1 MHFRRQERSKSSVR
15 EVAKTILK
23 FGVKMK
29 KLILVLIAS
38 VFTLTA
44 CGATGAVTTMNVS
57 DFAKKISDTSIV
69 LLDVRT
75 PAEFVAGHIAGAANI
90 DFESGTFESDIQKLD
105 KSKSYAVYCRS
116 GNRSGQATALM
127 AKDGFKT
134 IFNLDGGLINW
145 QIAGNAVVTN

>member
-1 MHFRRQERSKSSVR
+1 
-15 EVAKTILK
+15 
-23 FGVKMK
+23 
-29 KLILVLIAS
+29 
-38 VFTLTA
+38 
-44 CGATGAVTTMNVS
+44 MNVP
-57 DFAKKISDTSIV
+57 DFAKKISDKSIV

-75 PAEFVAGHIAGAANI
+75 PAEFAAGHIAGASNV
-90 DFESGTFESDIQKLD
+90 DFESGTFESDIQQLD

-145 QIAGNAVVTN
+145 QSAGNPVVTN

>member
-1 MHFRRQERSKSSVR
+1 M
-15 EVAKTILK
+15 
-23 FGVKMK
+23 KMK
-29 KLILVLIAS
+29 KLIAVLIAS
-38 VFTLTA
+38 IFTLTA

-75 PAEFVAGHIAGAANI
+75 PAEFAAGHIAGATNI

>member
-1 MHFRRQERSKSSVR
+1 
-15 EVAKTILK
+15 
-23 FGVKMK
+23 MK

>member
-1 MHFRRQERSKSSVR
+1 
-15 EVAKTILK
+15 
-23 FGVKMK
+23 MK
-29 KLILVLIAS
+29 KFKLIAVLITSAL
-38 VFTLTA
+38 VLTA

-57 DFAKKISDTSIV
+57 DFSKKISDKSVV

-75 PAEFVAGHIAGAANI
+75 PAEFAAGHIAGATNI

-127 AKDGFKT
+127 AKDGFKA
-134 IFNLDGGLINW
+134 ISNLDGGIINW
-145 QIAGNAVVTN
+145 QNAGNSLVTN

>member
-1 MHFRRQERSKSSVR
+1 M
-15 EVAKTILK
+15 
-23 FGVKMK
+23 KMK
-29 KLILVLIAS
+29 KLIAVLIAS
-38 VFTLTA
+38 IFTLTA

-75 PAEFVAGHIAGAANI
+75 PAEFAAGHIAGATNI

-145 QIAGNAVVTN
+145 QIAGNAVVTS

>member
-1 MHFRRQERSKSSVR
+1 
-15 EVAKTILK
+15 
-23 FGVKMK
+23 MK
-29 KLILVLIAS
+29 KLFAVLVAS
-38 VFTLTA
+38 IFTLTA
-44 CGATGAVTTMNVS
+44 CGATGAVTTMNVP
-57 DFAKKISDTSIV
+57 DFAKKINDKSIV

-75 PAEFVAGHIAGAANI
+75 PAEFAAGHIAGATNV
-90 DFESGTFESDIQKLD
+90 DFESGTFESDIQQLD

-145 QIAGNAVVTN
+145 QSAGNPVVTN

>member
-1 MHFRRQERSKSSVR
+1 
-15 EVAKTILK
+15 
-23 FGVKMK
+23 MK
-29 KLILVLIAS
+29 KLIAVLIAS
-38 VFTLTA
+38 IFTLTA

-75 PAEFVAGHIAGAANI
+75 PAEFAAGHIAGATNI

-145 QIAGNAVVTN
+145 QIAGNAVVTS